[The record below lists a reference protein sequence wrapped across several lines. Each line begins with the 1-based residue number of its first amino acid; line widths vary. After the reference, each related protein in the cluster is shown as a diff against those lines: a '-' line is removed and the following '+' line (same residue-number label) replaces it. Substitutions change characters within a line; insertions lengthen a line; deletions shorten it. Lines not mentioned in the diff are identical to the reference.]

1 MNRLLLLI
9 KLLKIIFKK
18 AVSTEHILSNEFT
31 VSTTEHKD
39 TQVKQ
44 VLQAYFKQESW
55 TKGCI
60 FH

>member
-1 MNRLLLLI
+1 MNRQLLLI
-9 KLLKIIFKK
+9 ILLKIIFKK

-44 VLQAYFKQESW
+44 VLQTYFKQES
-55 TKGCI
+55 
-60 FH
+60 